1 MTATPDERFCY
12 DYPRP
17 GLTADVVLLRE
28 TGDGHEVLL
37 IQRGQAPFQGAW
49 ALPGGFVDEGETPE
63 AAARRE
69 LLEETSVEADVP
81 LIQVGAF
88 GDPGRDP
95 RGWVVSIA
103 YAATGSWERAIA
115 TAGDDAAGVA
125 WWDVTGLP
133 ELAFDHAEIIQTT
146 LTRLG
151 LPLA

>member
-1 MTATPDERFCY
+1 MMTTPNDRFCY

-17 GLTADVVLLRE
+17 ALTADVVLLRE
-28 TGDGHEVLL
+28 TGDGHELLL
-37 IQRGQAPFQGAW
+37 IRRGQGPFEGAW

-69 LLEETSVEADVP
+69 LLEETAVDTDVS

-103 YAATGSWERAIA
+103 YAAVGAWERAVA

-125 WWDVTGLP
+125 WWPIATLP
-133 ELAFDHAEIIQTT
+133 ELAFDHAEIIEVS
-146 LTRLG
+146 LERLG
-151 LPLA
+151 LALA